1 MITNGGTVRAIFDY
15 TRDTGMEPEI
25 YFYEP
30 PNGDEPRRPGDEP
43 REMTVHNGWDRA
55 SVFSPDRE
63 GPWPGRNRRSCC
75 RRRVPLV
82 EQGRRGRVRFASGR
96 AHVHGA
102 ALGDAH
108 GSLQNHRQLGGEFA
122 RDAVPRRE
130 RGSPQNCQRHGVGSH
145 FLSVSITWGSQGHL
159 VSELGYTGSPITQ
172 LEGLSRSGVF

>member
-30 PNGDEPRRPGDEP
+30 PNGDEPRRPGDDP

-82 EQGRRGRVRFASGR
+82 EQGRCGRVRFASGR
-96 AHVHGA
+96 AHAHGA
-102 ALGDAH
+102 ALGDAREIAAKSSAAR
-108 GSLQNHRQLGGEFA
+108 GRVRSRRSSSTRARLTAKSSAARGRVTFSLRFDNVG
-122 RDAVPRRE
+122 PS
-130 RGSPQNCQRHGVGSH
+130 SP
-145 FLSVSITWGSQGHL
+145 
-159 VSELGYTGSPITQ
+159 
-172 LEGLSRSGVF
+172 SG